1 MSIFFMRLRRRY
13 LFSLLLLFGLALFA
27 TVIFLRNYPAAVRT
41 AEFRVVPENE
51 WPELFA
57 DETDFNSQPL
67 RLALARNLTYLG
79 RLPEEKMFAYGS
91 EAVRASK
98 VFRVQSELL
107 AFLEQN
113 PELLELKQFLKK
125 KFKLLESVS
134 SSLLPWLRD
143 EEPVLFTGY
152 YVPTLHGSLKPDVRY
167 RYPLYKKPG
176 DLVSINLRKFNLKR
190 QVQKLWP
197 WLEGLPFGPRLDEL
211 KFPTVRGR
219 LQKSG
224 KIVPYYS
231 RTEIDYEDKL
241 KGQNLELLWVEND
254 IDRFFLQIQGSGR
267 VLLENGHTVMVG
279 YSAAN
284 GKSYRSIGGWLIR
297 QGLMTRAAVSM
308 PAIRSWL
315 ETHPERREEVFKV
328 NPSYV
333 FFRKLK
339 NLAALGCYQ
348 VPVTANHSIATDRKV
363 FPGGALALVATEKPT
378 FSPAG
383 KLVAWRKYQQL
394 VFNQDTGGA
403 IKGPFRVDLYCGDDQ
418 AAEQMAGV
426 MKQHGRLFIFVPK

>member
-1 MSIFFMRLRRRY
+1 MLLQRRY
-13 LFSLLLLFGLALFA
+13 VLIGAFFLGIIALTSLIFYKFYPNLLQSQANFQ
-27 TVIFLRNYPAAVRT
+27 II
-41 AEFRVVPENE
+41 PENE

-57 DETDFNSQPL
+57 DPADFDLSAL
-67 RLALARNLTYLG
+67 SLALERNLDYL
-79 RLPEEKMFAYGS
+79 RKLPEDREIDYGV
-91 EAVRASK
+91 ATVKAGK
-98 VFRVQSELL
+98 VFLVQTELL
-107 AFLEQN
+107 TFLKQN
-113 PELLELKQFLKK
+113 PDLPEIKRFLQT

-134 SSLLPWLRD
+134 VNFLPWLRD

-152 YVPTLHGSLKPDVRY
+152 YVPTLHGALEPDECY
-167 RYPLYKKPG
+167 RYPLYKKPD
-176 DLVSINLRKFNLKR
+176 DLVSINLSKFNLKR

-197 WLEGLPFGPRLDEL
+197 WLAGLPFGPQLAEL

-219 LQKSG
+219 LLKNG
-224 KIVPYYS
+224 KVVPYYS

-241 KGQNLELLWVEND
+241 KGRDLELLWVDDE
-254 IDRFFLQIQGSGR
+254 IDRFFLQIQGSGLVR
-267 VLLENGHTVMVG
+267 LENGDTVMVG

-284 GKSYRSIGGWLIR
+284 GQPYRSIGGWLIR
-297 QGLMTRAAVSM
+297 QGLMTRAEVSM
-308 PAIRSWL
+308 PAIRAWL
-315 ETHPERREEVFKV
+315 KTHPERREEIFKV

-339 NLAALGCYQ
+339 IPEAVGCYQ
-348 VPVTANHSIATDRKV
+348 VPVTAYHSIATDRKV
-363 FPGGALALVATEKPT
+363 FPGGALALVATERPV

-383 KLVAWRKYQQL
+383 ELTGWCIHQQL

-426 MKQHGRLFIFVPK
+426 MKQRGRLFFFIPK